1 MGSPDQACMP
11 GCRIAALWLTRD
23 AALIA
28 PALASRI
35 GAPATQSG
43 ARPRPQAALIFMAL
57 VSAVTKVIPV
67 PVVFKVDRTIPL
79 LNIVV
84 SKIPIRI
91 LLNLVGAW
99 IHSLPIDRPLHHASG
114 QYQGERSQCN

>member
-11 GCRIAALWLTRD
+11 GYRVAALWLTSD

-43 ARPRPQAALIFMAL
+43 ARPRPQAALIFMAF

-67 PVVFKVDRTIPL
+67 PVVFKVDRAIPL

-114 QYQGERSQCN
+114 QYQGERSQRN